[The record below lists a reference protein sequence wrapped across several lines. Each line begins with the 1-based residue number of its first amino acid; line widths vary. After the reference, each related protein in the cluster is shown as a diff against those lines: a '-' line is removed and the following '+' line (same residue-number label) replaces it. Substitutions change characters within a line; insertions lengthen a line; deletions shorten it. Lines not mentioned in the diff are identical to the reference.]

1 MIAREALL
9 KTTRDIINLQKQLND
24 QIDINWR
31 ENNHDYQRAITVE
44 LAELLNHHG
53 YKWWKKQKRDINQIH
68 LEIVDIFHF
77 MLCDILT
84 DDCLSEEH
92 ILGTLCMQRNSYTN
106 ENEVI
111 QLIDTTLT
119 AAAQKKFSLF
129 HLKDL
134 MDAYFMDVDMLFK
147 LYLGK
152 NTLNAFRQQNGYNNG
167 TYKKVWNG
175 LEDNQVLLNI
185 LNNTEL
191 DKDFEQSV
199 LGRLSF
205 EYNL

>member
-111 QLIDTTLT
+111 QLIDTTL
-119 AAAQKKFSLF
+119 
-129 HLKDL
+129 
-134 MDAYFMDVDMLFK
+134 
-147 LYLGK
+147 
-152 NTLNAFRQQNGYNNG
+152 NGCRS
-167 TYKKVWNG
+167 
-175 LEDNQVLLNI
+175 EEI
-185 LNNTEL
+185 
-191 DKDFEQSV
+191 
-199 LGRLSF
+199 
-205 EYNL
+205 